1 MATIPVQTRQV
12 AIKYDGTNSAE
23 ILAMFSPEAGASIVS
38 EANGVLDLF
47 PRAGWGEF
55 TIAQG
60 QYLVFTCNAD
70 GSTTLSSAPMTLTQ
84 LQAGYVSSNGSVI
97 TG

>member
-23 ILAMFSPEAGASIVS
+23 ILAMFNPQEGAYIVS
-38 EANGVLDLF
+38 EANGVLDMF
-47 PRAGWGEF
+47 AHAYWGEF

-60 QYLVFTCNAD
+60 QYLVFTCNPD
-70 GSTTLSSAPMTLTQ
+70 GSRTFSSAPMTLTE
-84 LQAGYVSSNGSVI
+84 LQAGYVSPNGSVI